1 MHPASTLSPTRTS
14 AHERPSSRRARL
26 VSGLAVCAALA
37 MSACGGSTDEV
48 IEIEATIDEISLDD
62 ADASSPLPLSTA
74 ESQLSMTMTNT
85 SDASQA
91 VRYLRLEGEMLGL
104 TFLTYTTRI
113 AVELGP
119 GETREVR
126 VPLDFFDID
135 SQAHGYLRSKLALYA
150 PGDDRQL
157 LATADFAVDVRG
169 SVTSTMALFALLL
182 FIVTAG
188 SIFLN
193 LQGLARRTL
202 PPNRF
207 RRGLRFAVSGLGV
220 GMLLT
225 VAFSVLRIF
234 PLPSVAWWPLL
245 IIPTAIAFAA
255 GYAAPGAGDE
265 LDEEE
270 LDDLRELDDTLAAVA
285 AATESDPSDTDDS
298 SGTSN
303 SSD

>member
-1 MHPASTLSPTRTS
+1 M
-14 AHERPSSRRARL
+14 
-26 VSGLAVCAALA
+26 VAAGA
-37 MSACGGSTDEV
+37 ISACGGTDDAV
-48 IEIEATIDEISLDD
+48 LEIDATIDEIRLDD
-62 ADASSPLPLSTA
+62 ADAADPLPLSTV
-74 ESQLSMTMTNT
+74 ESQLSMEMTNT
-85 SDASQA
+85 SDDAQA

-113 AVELGP
+113 DVQLAP
-119 GETREVR
+119 GETRAVT

-135 SQAHGYLRSKLALYA
+135 SQAHGYLRAKLALYA
-150 PGDDRQL
+150 PGQERRL
-157 LATADFAVDVRG
+157 LATDDFAVDVRG

-182 FIVTAG
+182 FIVTVG
-188 SIFLN
+188 SIVLN

-220 GMLLT
+220 GMLFT

-245 IIPTAIAFAA
+245 IIPTAVAFAA
-255 GYAAPGAGDE
+255 GYVAPGATDE
-265 LDEEE
+265 VDQDE

-285 AATESDPSDTDDS
+285 TAVGDDTESDAD
-298 SGTSN
+298 
-303 SSD
+303 

>member
-1 MHPASTLSPTRTS
+1 MG
-14 AHERPSSRRARL
+14 
-26 VSGLAVCAALA
+26 VLAVCAALVV
-37 MSACGGSTDEV
+37 SACGGSTDEV
-48 IEIEATIDEISLDD
+48 LEIDAAIDDIHLDD
-62 ADASSPLPLSTA
+62 ADASNPLPLSTE

-85 SDASQA
+85 SDTTQA

-157 LATADFAVDVRG
+157 LATTDFAVDVRG

-182 FIVTAG
+182 FFVTAG

-207 RRGLRFAVSGLGV
+207 RRGLRFAISGLGV

-245 IIPTAIAFAA
+245 IIPTAVAFAA
-255 GYAAPGAGDE
+255 GYAAPGAGDD

-270 LDDLRELDDTLAAVA
+270 LDDLRELDETLAAVA
-285 AATESDPSDTDDS
+285 AATDDDATEDTDTDLDDS
-298 SGTSN
+298 DLDDTTV
-303 SSD
+303 

>member
-1 MHPASTLSPTRTS
+1 
-14 AHERPSSRRARL
+14 
-26 VSGLAVCAALA
+26 
-37 MSACGGSTDEV
+37 
-48 IEIEATIDEISLDD
+48 
-62 ADASSPLPLSTA
+62 
-74 ESQLSMTMTNT
+74 MTMTNT
-85 SDASQA
+85 SDLPQA

-119 GETREVR
+119 GETRNVT

-150 PGDDRQL
+150 PGNDRQL
-157 LATADFAVDVRG
+157 LATDEFAVDVRG

-202 PPNRF
+202 PANRF

-245 IIPTAIAFAA
+245 IIPMAIAFSA
-255 GYAAPGAGDE
+255 GYAAPGANDDF
-265 LDEEE
+265 DEEE
-270 LDDLRELDDTLAAVA
+270 LDDLRELDETLAAVA
-285 AATESDPSDTDDS
+285 ATVDDTDDRLD
-298 SGTSN
+298 G
-303 SSD
+303 DDADD

>member
-1 MHPASTLSPTRTS
+1 MSTSSQPPS
-14 AHERPSSRRARL
+14 APRHRRRVA
-26 VSGLAVCAALA
+26 AVALCAALA
-37 MSACGGSTDEV
+37 LSACGGSTDEV
-48 IEIEATIDEISLDD
+48 LDITATIDGIDLND
-62 ADASSPLPLSTA
+62 ANAANPLPLSTT

-85 SDASQA
+85 SDETQA

-119 GETREVR
+119 GETREVT

-135 SQAHGYLRSKLALYA
+135 SQGHGYLRSKLALYA

-157 LATADFAVDVRG
+157 LATDDFAVDVRG
-169 SVTSTMALFALLL
+169 NVTSTMALFALLL

-207 RRGLRFAVSGLGV
+207 RRGIRFAVSGLGV

-234 PLPSVAWWPLL
+234 PLPSVAWWPLV
-245 IIPTAIAFAA
+245 IIPMVITFAA
-255 GYAAPGAGDE
+255 GYLAPGANDDF
-265 LDEEE
+265 DEEE
-270 LDDLRELDDTLAAVA
+270 LDDLRDLDETLAAVA
-285 AATESDPSDTDDS
+285 AATADD
-298 SGTSN
+298 
-303 SSD
+303 